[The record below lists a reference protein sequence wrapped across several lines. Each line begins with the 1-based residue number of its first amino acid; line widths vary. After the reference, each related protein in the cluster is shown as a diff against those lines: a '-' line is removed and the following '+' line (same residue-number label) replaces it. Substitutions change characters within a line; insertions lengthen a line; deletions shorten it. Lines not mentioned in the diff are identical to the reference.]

1 MFFQPSSL
9 LFLNASLS
17 LRQPCQRKSL
27 ETLKDIQYVKSS
39 IASSK
44 KAYTVA
50 LKLALKLVFKIAQFW
65 EITVASNEY
74 EFDEWCGKT
83 EVSQDVIDPAL
94 AARLRTTL
102 LNDEQT
108 LSTEFLPTLGHWCFF
123 QSPAPAH
130 LLSEDGHPQR
140 GGFLPPIPLP
150 RRMWAGGKLEF
161 FAQIPIGAT
170 LIRHSTID
178 SIQAKEGRS
187 GKLVFVTIRHEYWQ
201 EKTKLLTE
209 HQDLVFREAAT
220 NANSD
225 ATGNK
230 TLGLTSPIEST
241 APLYSQTLCGDAVTL
256 FRFSALTF
264 NSHPI
269 HYDRDYAVNVE
280 GYAGL
285 VVHGPLLATQL
296 AQFAEKNFET
306 SDRRLGSFSF
316 KAVSPIVDT
325 QNYTLCAGN
334 KNSDGRVPL
343 WIIKDNGVLAMRA
356 EAQFV

>member
-264 NSHPI
+264 NSHRI
-269 HYDRDYAVNVE
+269 HYDRNYAVNVE

>member
-264 NSHPI
+264 NSHRI

-296 AQFAEKNFET
+296 AQFGEQNFET

>member
-1 MFFQPSSL
+1 M
-9 LFLNASLS
+9 
-17 LRQPCQRKSL
+17 

-44 KAYTVA
+44 KAYIVA
-50 LKLALKLVFKIAQFW
+50 LKLALKLVFKIAQFR
-65 EITVASNEY
+65 EITVASSGY
-74 EFDEWCGKT
+74 EFEEWCGKT

-102 LNDEQT
+102 LHDEQT

-170 LIRHSTID
+170 LTRHSTID

-201 EKTKLLTE
+201 EEIKLLTE
-209 HQDLVFREAAT
+209 HQELVFREAAT
-220 NANSD
+220 NTHSD
-225 ATGNK
+225 ATSRK
-230 TLGLTSPIEST
+230 TLGVTPPNELTV
-241 APLYSQTLCGDAVTL
+241 PLYSQTLSGDPVTL

-264 NSHPI
+264 NSHRI

-296 AQFAEKNFET
+296 AHFAEQNFALR
-306 SDRRLGSFSF
+306 DGRLGSFSF
-316 KAVSPIVDT
+316 KAVSPIVDA

-334 KNSDGRVPL
+334 RSNDGRVPL
-343 WIIKDNGVLAMRA
+343 WIIKDDGVLAMRA
-356 EAQFV
+356 EAQFI

>member
-178 SIQAKEGRS
+178 PIQAKEGRS

-264 NSHPI
+264 NSHRI

-296 AQFAEKNFET
+296 AQFAEQNFET

>member
-264 NSHPI
+264 NSHRI

-296 AQFAEKNFET
+296 AQFAEQNFET

>member
-1 MFFQPSSL
+1 M
-9 LFLNASLS
+9 
-17 LRQPCQRKSL
+17 

-50 LKLALKLVFKIAQFW
+50 LKLALKLVFKIAQFR

-201 EKTKLLTE
+201 EEIKLLTE
-209 HQDLVFREAAT
+209 QQELVFREAAT
-220 NANSD
+220 NTNSD
-225 ATGNK
+225 ATGIK
-230 TLGLTSPIEST
+230 TLGVTPPLEST

-264 NSHPI
+264 NSHRI

-296 AQFAEKNFET
+296 AQFAEQNFET

-343 WIIKDNGVLAMRA
+343 WIIKDNGILAMRA

>member
-1 MFFQPSSL
+1 M
-9 LFLNASLS
+9 
-17 LRQPCQRKSL
+17 RQPCQRKSL

-108 LSTEFLPTLGHWCFF
+108 LSTEFLPTLCHWCFF

-150 RRMWAGGKLEF
+150 RRMWAGGRLEF

-264 NSHPI
+264 NSHRI
-269 HYDRDYAVNVE
+269 HYYRDYAVNV
-280 GYAGL
+280 
-285 VVHGPLLATQL
+285 
-296 AQFAEKNFET
+296 
-306 SDRRLGSFSF
+306 
-316 KAVSPIVDT
+316 
-325 QNYTLCAGN
+325 
-334 KNSDGRVPL
+334 
-343 WIIKDNGVLAMRA
+343 
-356 EAQFV
+356 

>member
-108 LSTEFLPTLGHWCFF
+108 LSTEFLPTLCHWCFF

-264 NSHPI
+264 NSHRI
-269 HYDRDYAVNVE
+269 NYDRDYAVNVE

>member
-1 MFFQPSSL
+1 M
-9 LFLNASLS
+9 
-17 LRQPCQRKSL
+17 RQPCQRKSL
-27 ETLKDIQYVKSS
+27 KTLKDIQYVKSS

-123 QSPAPAH
+123 QSPAPTH

-264 NSHPI
+264 NSHRI